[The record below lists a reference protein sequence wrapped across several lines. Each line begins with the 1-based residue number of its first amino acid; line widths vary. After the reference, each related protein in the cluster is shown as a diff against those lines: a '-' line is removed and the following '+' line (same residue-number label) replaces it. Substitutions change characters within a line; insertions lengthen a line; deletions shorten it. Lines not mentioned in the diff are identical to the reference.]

1 MYTLIT
7 AANASRAHSLKSK
20 LGADLIL
27 LGDYEDLPEFLLNSG
42 KMISLPAPGEPSYV
56 HRMLTLCL
64 DKNIDKIYPLRQNE
78 AKLLL
83 NSNQLFTEYGISIIA
98 DDKI

>member
-7 AANASRAHSLKSK
+7 AANTSQAHSLKNK
-20 LGADLIL
+20 LGIDLIL
-27 LGDYEDLPEFLLNSG
+27 LGDYEELPEFLLKSG
-42 KMISLPAPGEPSYV
+42 KMISLPNPGETSYV

-64 DKNIDKIYPLRQNE
+64 DKNIDQIYPLRQNE
-78 AKLLL
+78 AELLL
-83 NSNQLFTEYGISIIA
+83 NSIQLFAEYGISIIA

>member
-7 AANASRAHSLKSK
+7 AANSSRAHSLKNK
-20 LGADLIL
+20 LGDDLIL
-27 LGDYEDLPEFLLNSG
+27 LGDYEELPEFLLNSG
-42 KMISLPAPGEPSYV
+42 KMISLPEPGESSYV
-56 HRMLTLCL
+56 HRILTLCL
-64 DKNIDKIYPLRQNE
+64 DKNIDKIYPLRQSE
-78 AKLLL
+78 AELLL